1 MDYDS
6 LDNILLQLK
15 KHGFIKSHKNYWL
28 LKKLP
33 TEITILELMSYFIYR
48 PINNDESVNTMLAH
62 LMEPSLHLMEMNLE
76 EFHQKILQYE
86 NSRVYLDSY

>member
-1 MDYDS
+1 
-6 LDNILLQLK
+6 
-15 KHGFIKSHKNYWL
+15 
-28 LKKLP
+28 
-33 TEITILELMSYFIYR
+33 MSYFIYR

-86 NSRVYLDSY
+86 NSRAYLDSY